1 MQGRKVQDGEC
12 RHADCITGESQQK
25 KEKIVTYRER
35 KMYTE
40 QKRAE
45 QREFPCSALNLLV

>member
-1 MQGRKVQDGEC
+1 MQDGEC
-12 RHADCITGESQQK
+12 RHADCLTGESQRK
-25 KEKIVTYRER
+25 KKNRCVQGR

-45 QREFPCSALNLLV
+45 QWEFPCSALNLLV